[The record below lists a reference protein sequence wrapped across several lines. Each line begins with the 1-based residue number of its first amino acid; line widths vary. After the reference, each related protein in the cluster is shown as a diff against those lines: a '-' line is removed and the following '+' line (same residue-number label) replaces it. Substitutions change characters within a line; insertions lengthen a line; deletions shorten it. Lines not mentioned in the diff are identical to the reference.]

1 MKVEPFTLFTKFAT
15 LHGKTVINTAT
26 LNSVN
31 SCEPFFGNF
40 LLYAYIEKVLKNPS
54 QPFTPFTELYEQ
66 HHNNQVINRRQQ

>member
-1 MKVEPFTLFTKFAT
+1 MQSEPFTPFTKFAT

-40 LLYAYIEKVLKNPS
+40 FLYTYVKKVLKNPS
-54 QPFTPFTELYEQ
+54 QPFTPFTEADEQ
-66 HHNNQVINRRQQ
+66 HRNNRVINRR